1 MPVIAQPQFAG
12 LQIFQQLR
20 LVDQAVPAVLYQL
33 DVSLVDV
40 IVESRFGAVQDLES
54 LRHSDVLLILMAF
67 LLLECRIYGGGHEGR
82 KQITEELRDCGF

>member
-1 MPVIAQPQFAG
+1 MPVIAELQLSG

-33 DVSLVDV
+33 DISFVDV
-40 IVESRFGAVQDLES
+40 IVKSRFGAVQDLES
-54 LRHSDVLLILMAF
+54 LRHSDVLLFLVAF
-67 LLLECRIYGGGHEGR
+67 LLLECRRYGSCHEGC

>member
-1 MPVIAQPQFAG
+1 MPVIAEFQLSG

-20 LVDQAVPAVLYQL
+20 LVNQAVPAVLYQF

-54 LRHSDVLLILMAF
+54 FRHPDVLLFLVAF
-67 LLLECRIYGGGHEGR
+67 LLLECRIYGSGHEGR
-82 KQITEELRDCGF
+82 KQFTEELRDCGF